1 LRWAETLIKNFSM
14 FQIIF
19 NDLSSA
25 EMSNLPKDLQLDL
38 LAEFQFLPEDL
49 EGTVDE
55 RFGVV
60 QREGKKL
67 FRFRAKDYRIYF
79 EKTEQG
85 IKIYRVLHKNT
96 IRDFLFRANLPMAEE
111 DALGKSSSFW
121 KLIEEGESD
130 KSR

>member
-1 LRWAETLIKNFSM
+1 
-14 FQIIF
+14 
-19 NDLSSA
+19 
-25 EMSNLPKDLQLDL
+25 MSNLPKELQLDL

-49 EGTVDE
+49 ESNNDE

-79 EKTEQG
+79 EKAEEG

-96 IRDFLFRANLPMAEE
+96 IRDFLFRANLPMTED
-111 DALGKSSSFW
+111 DALGKSSNFW
-121 KLIEEGESD
+121 KLIEEGES
-130 KSR
+130 KKNH